1 MRTELCLGFASRM
14 FHKLTW
20 ERLGSPVPGTVR
32 DRGGT
37 FKRKFDHWRM
47 LVSYLASWIHVGS
60 NFVLPP
66 APDSL
71 CVVV

>member
-37 FKRKFDHWRM
+37 FKRRSLAKEEWWGM
-47 LVSYLASWIHVGS
+47 LML
-60 NFVLPP
+60 FP
-66 APDSL
+66 
-71 CVVV
+71 